1 MNHQHHPSDAEIVE
15 LYFARDEE
23 AIRKTADKYG
33 GYCKSISMSL
43 LHSEPDAD
51 ECVNDTWLKTWNS
64 IPPKRPSVLRTFLA
78 RIVRHLSIDRYRRHH
93 SEKYNRDLEVALDE
107 LTVCSPIEEGTTALG
122 EELREFV
129 DGLEETDRKLF
140 VGRYWYGYPV
150 HQLAEAY
157 GMTPNAVSLR
167 LHRVRL
173 NLRAHLAERGYRI

>member
-15 LYFARDEE
+15 LYLARDEE

-78 RIVRHLSIDRYRRHH
+78 RIVRHLSIDRYRRYH

-150 HQLAEAY
+150 HRLAEAY

-167 LHRVRL
+167 LHRVRGD
-173 NLRAHLAERGYRI
+173 LRAHLEERGYRI

>member
-78 RIVRHLSIDRYRRHH
+78 RIVRHLSIDRYHR
-93 SEKYNRDLEVALDE
+93 EKYNRDLEVALDE
-107 LTVCSPIEEGTTALG
+107 LTVCSPVEEGSSALG

-150 HQLAEAY
+150 HRLAEAY

-167 LHRVRL
+167 LYRVRL
-173 NLRAHLAERGYRI
+173 DLRAHLEERGYRI

>member
-78 RIVRHLSIDRYRRHH
+78 RIVRALSIDRYRRYH

-129 DGLEETDRKLF
+129 DGLEEIDRKLF

-150 HQLAEAY
+150 HRLAEAY

-167 LHRVRL
+167 LYRVRL
-173 NLRAHLAERGYRI
+173 DLRAHLEERGYRI